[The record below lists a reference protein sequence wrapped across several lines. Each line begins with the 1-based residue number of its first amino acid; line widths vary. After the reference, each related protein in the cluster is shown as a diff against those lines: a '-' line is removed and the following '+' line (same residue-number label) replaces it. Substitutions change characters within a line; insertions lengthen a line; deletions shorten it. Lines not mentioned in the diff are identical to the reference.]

1 MLEKIHDT
9 FEQLDVGL
17 YRDDGLGCY
26 PSSMPGPDVE
36 RLKKDMISI
45 FRSEG
50 LRITIDTNMTQVN
63 FLDITLNLD
72 LDKFWPYRKPND
84 EPLYI
89 HVQSNHPPSI
99 KKQIP
104 ISTEKRLS
112 SISCNEAEFEKA
124 KPLYQAALEKSGYKH
139 KLTYQPSTGDNPVPR
154 RRNRSRNVTWFNPPF
169 NQAVNQNVG
178 KSFLQLID
186 KHFKPGHKYRCIFNR
201 QTIKISYSCMPNMKA
216 KLSSHNKAVLQEA
229 GHRVDTKPEAKPC
242 NCQKSRICPV
252 NGECQ
257 TPSIVYEATVEAPD
271 KPTKTYVGMSERPF
285 KTRLY
290 EHTTTF
296 NRKPKDGTALSKY
309 IWELKDQGLEP
320 TVKWK
325 ILRKP
330 QPYRCGTGVCDL
342 CTSEK

>member
-1 MLEKIHDT
+1 
-9 FEQLDVGL
+9 
-17 YRDDGLGCY
+17 
-26 PSSMPGPDVE
+26 
-36 RLKKDMISI
+36 
-45 FRSEG
+45 
-50 LRITIDTNMTQVN
+50 
-63 FLDITLNLD
+63 
-72 LDKFWPYRKPND
+72 
-84 EPLYI
+84 
-89 HVQSNHPPSI
+89 
-99 KKQIP
+99 
-104 ISTEKRLS
+104 
-112 SISCNEAEFEKA
+112 
-124 KPLYQAALEKSGYKH
+124 
-139 KLTYQPSTGDNPVPR
+139 
-154 RRNRSRNVTWFNPPF
+154 
-169 NQAVNQNVG
+169 
-178 KSFLQLID
+178 
-186 KHFKPGHKYRCIFNR
+186 
-201 QTIKISYSCMPNMKA
+201 MPNMKA

-342 CTSEK
+342 CTSEKLQILRSDPVKALNVRTELVAKCRHRAKYKLKSVTR